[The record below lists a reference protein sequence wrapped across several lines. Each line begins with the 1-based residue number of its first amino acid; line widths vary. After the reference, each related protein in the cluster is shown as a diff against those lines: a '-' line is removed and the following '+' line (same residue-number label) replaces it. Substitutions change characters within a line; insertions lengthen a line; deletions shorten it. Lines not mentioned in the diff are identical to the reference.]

1 MLRLRSALLLR
12 AAAKDIKLCPEAA
25 RTWSAAFL
33 AVRGQPVIGTL
44 LLVSNLPPRLHPAR
58 PDLSVARALC
68 ARLRSRSARE
78 VARRVLAA

>member
-1 MLRLRSALLLR
+1 MVGSFFGGPR
-12 AAAKDIKLCPEAA
+12 AA
-25 RTWSAAFL
+25 RM
-33 AVRGQPVIGTL
+33 GTL